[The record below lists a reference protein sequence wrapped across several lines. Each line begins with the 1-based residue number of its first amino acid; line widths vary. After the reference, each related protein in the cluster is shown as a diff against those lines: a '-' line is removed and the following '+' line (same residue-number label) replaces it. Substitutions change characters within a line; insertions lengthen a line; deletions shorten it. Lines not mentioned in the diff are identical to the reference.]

1 MPSES
6 RILQL
11 VDDQLSNLIQPIY
24 LVVAVVMVFVT
35 DVEMDESQL
44 NIVANVKEPI
54 AHWMLTPAF

>member
-1 MPSES
+1 
-6 RILQL
+6 
-11 VDDQLSNLIQPIY
+11 
-24 LVVAVVMVFVT
+24 MVFVT